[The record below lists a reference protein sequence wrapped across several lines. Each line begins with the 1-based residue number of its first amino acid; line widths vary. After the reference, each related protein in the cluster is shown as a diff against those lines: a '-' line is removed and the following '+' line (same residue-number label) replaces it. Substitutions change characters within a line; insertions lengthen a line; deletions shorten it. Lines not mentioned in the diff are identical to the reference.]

1 MHTQLVA
8 LVTRA
13 LRTTVRLVTAA
24 TTVATTT
31 STATTSTATVAAAS
45 TLARFG
51 FVHGQWPAFMFGFIQ
66 SADGCLRLSFGG
78 HFDEAKTFTAAR
90 VAICNDIRTR
100 DRTELRK
107 QLFQLGT
114 RNVVAQVSAI

>member
-31 STATTSTATVAAAS
+31 STATVAAAAS

-66 SADGCLRLSFGG
+66 PADGCLRLSFGG
-78 HFDEAKTFTAAR
+78 HFNEAKTP
-90 VAICNDIRTR
+90 
-100 DRTELRK
+100 
-107 QLFQLGT
+107 
-114 RNVVAQVSAI
+114 